1 MAVIN
6 AINNACGV
14 RVYALPATPDKIKA
28 GLEQKAKGEDLT
40 PPAYYLGSDFEDEL
54 DEIRANPIAAH

>member
-14 RVYALPATPDKIKA
+14 RVYALPATPDKVKA
-28 GLEQKAKGEDLT
+28 GWEKLQRGEDLT
-40 PPAYYLGSDFEDEL
+40 PPKYFLGSDLEDEF
-54 DEIRANPIAAH
+54 DEILANPL

>member
-6 AINNACGV
+6 AIHNASGV

-28 GLEQKAKGEDLT
+28 GLEKKAQGESLA
-40 PPAYYLGSDFEDEL
+40 PPKYFLGSDFEDEL
-54 DEIRANPIAAH
+54 DYIKANPL